1 MKKMESIIK
10 ISQKVKLKNRKS
22 RIYKED
28 SHLKKRTISIGK
40 YDLNLLAEYFK

>member
-1 MKKMESIIK
+1 MESIIK

-28 SHLKKRTISIGK
+28 SHLKKRTISIGQVRFE
-40 YDLNLLAEYFK
+40 LIS